1 MSLFSGM
8 AILIACLG
16 LFGLTSYAIVRRTK
30 EIGVRKVLGATV
42 SNIIGLFTRDFVKLI
57 LIANAIAV
65 PVVYVGANRWLEN
78 YAFKITIGWWLFA
91 LPFISI
97 LAIAL
102 ITLSLQTI
110 KVALKNPVDSLKYE

>member
-1 MSLFSGM
+1 MSLFSGL

-30 EIGVRKVLGATV
+30 EIGIRKVLGATV
-42 SNIIGLFTRDFVKLI
+42 SSIIGLFTRDFIKLI

-65 PVVYVGANRWLEN
+65 PVVYVGASRWLEN
-78 YAFKITIGWWLFA
+78 YAYKITIGWWLFA

-102 ITLSLQTI
+102 FTLSLQTI
-110 KVALKNPVDSLKYE
+110 KVALKNPVESLKYE